1 MATLLSIC
9 QNALYEMSGF
19 EVPNSFYGNGNLTA
33 RQCLKLVER
42 EGKTLSR
49 EHHWAELISEHTFLT
64 VDGTATYAKPSDFQ
78 SFANMTMWDRT
89 NAWRIM
95 GPTPPLVYQWLKS
108 GITVASDAEAWYMVR
123 GSTITIYPTPS
134 SERTI
139 AFDYYSNGWITKQ
152 SDSTYASE
160 FTSDNDTVRLDG
172 DLLTLGLKWRFL
184 QAKGMPYE
192 PEWKEYAAIK
202 DALLADNG
210 SKPIINLGIGNRGFS
225 LDGNIP
231 DTGFGSSS

>member
-1 MATLLSIC
+1 MATLTSIC

-49 EHHWAELISEHTFLT
+49 EHRWAELISEHTFST
-64 VDGTATYAKPSDFQ
+64 ADGTATYALPSDF
-78 SFANMTMWDRT
+78 SAFANMTVWDRT
-89 NAWRIM
+89 NSWRIL

-123 GSTITIYPTPS
+123 GATITIYPTPTS
-134 SERTI
+134 VRTI

-152 SDSTYASE
+152 LDGSYISE
-160 FTSDNDTVRLDG
+160 FTSDNDEPRLDA

-192 PEWKEYAAIK
+192 PEYREYESIK
-202 DALLADNG
+202 DALISDNG
-210 SKPIINLGIGNRGFS
+210 SKPIIDLGLGNRG
-225 LDGNIP
+225 LMPEGNIP
-231 DTGFGSSS
+231 DTGFGS

>member
-1 MATLLSIC
+1 MATLAEIA

-19 EVPNSFYGNGNLTA
+19 EVPQTFYGNGNLTA
-33 RQCLKLVER
+33 RQCLKLIER

-49 EHHWAELISEHTFLT
+49 EHHWAELISEHTFST
-64 VDGTATYAKPSDFQ
+64 VDGTATYSKPSDFS
-78 SFANMTMWDRT
+78 SFANMSVWDRT
-89 NAWRIM
+89 NAWRLL
-95 GPTPPLVYQWLKS
+95 GPPPPPVYQWLKS
-108 GITVASDAEAWYMVR
+108 GITVASDTSSWYMVR

-134 SERTI
+134 SVRTI

-152 SDSTYASE
+152 LDGSFISE
-160 FTSDNDTVRLDG
+160 FTSDNDTPRLDA
-172 DLLTLGLKWRFL
+172 DLLTLGLKWRLL

-210 SKPIINLGIGNRGFS
+210 SKPAIDMGCGTRGLGFGGNL
-225 LDGNIP
+225 P
-231 DTGFGSSS
+231 DTGFGQ

>member
-1 MATLLSIC
+1 MATLTSIA

-19 EVPNSFYGNGNLTA
+19 EVPQTFYGNGNLTA

-42 EGKTLSR
+42 EGKTLTR
-49 EHHWAELISEHTFLT
+49 EHRWAELISEYTFPT
-64 VDGTATYAKPSDFQ
+64 VSGTATYDFPSDF
-78 SFANMTMWDRT
+78 SAFANMTFWDRT
-89 NAWRIM
+89 NSWRIQ

-123 GSTITIYPTPS
+123 GNKITIYPTPS
-134 SERTI
+134 SVRTI

-152 SDSTYASE
+152 SDSSYISE
-160 FTSDNDTVRLDG
+160 FTSDNDVPRLDA

-192 PEWKEYAAIK
+192 PEYKEYCAVK
-202 DALLADNG
+202 EALVADNG
-210 SKPIINLGIGNRGFS
+210 SKGMIDLGMGRRSVIAGGH
-225 LDGNIP
+225 LP
-231 DTGFGSSS
+231 DTGYGA